1 MNIISILNYS
11 HLIKKALFL
20 FIIPFK
26 PNFFQI
32 SSRKSRNG
40 KSISNTVRRLNRE
53 PFVVY
58 MKILNVVNKL
68 DHHFFPFKTIH
79 GSNIRPT
86 NITWKNLYRKFGP
99 NLKRSSD
106 KNLIKKLTVLNLKI
120 ENLNRKKIK
129 STSPNFNS

>member
-86 NITWKNLYRKFGP
+86 NITWK
-99 NLKRSSD
+99 
-106 KNLIKKLTVLNLKI
+106 IVI
-120 ENLNRKKIK
+120 ENLDQIFNGLQIKIESK
-129 STSPNFNS
+129 NWLSYI